1 MSLACNQN
9 VTWLQNPLF
18 EIFIWKLKINRTFDL
33 DKQSNITFFLVA
45 RTRWLKYRYP
55 IKLDF
60 NRVCWQLVNKGVARD
75 TSKNRKR
82 PQLNPP
88 HPLPHPSPVWPA
100 ILFFKSGE
108 TLPSPYFPCSFCFV
122 MFVSCFLSL
131 LGFFLRFCN
140 FFFWITLR
148 ASCVCIRSN
157 VLNNRSS
164 IALTSRDNPI
174 NHTVYL

>member
-1 MSLACNQN
+1 MNNIWTYVNLKQENMSLACNQN

-33 DKQSNITFFLVA
+33 DKQSNITFLLVA

-60 NRVCWQLVNKGVARD
+60 NWVCWQLVNKGVTRD
-75 TSKNRKR
+75 TSKNGKR

-122 MFVSCFLSL
+122 MFCFLFP
-131 LGFFLRFCN
+131 FFAWVF
-140 FFFWITLR
+140 
-148 ASCVCIRSN
+148 
-157 VLNNRSS
+157 SS
-164 IALTSRDNPI
+164 FL
-174 NHTVYL
+174 

>member
-9 VTWLQNPLF
+9 VTWLQNPLS

-88 HPLPHPSPVWPA
+88 HPSPV
-100 ILFFKSGE
+100 
-108 TLPSPYFPCSFCFV
+108 
-122 MFVSCFLSL
+122 
-131 LGFFLRFCN
+131 
-140 FFFWITLR
+140 
-148 ASCVCIRSN
+148 
-157 VLNNRSS
+157 
-164 IALTSRDNPI
+164 
-174 NHTVYL
+174 

>member
-75 TSKNRKR
+75 TSKKQKTS
-82 PQLNPP
+82 PAKPTPP
-88 HPLPHPSPVWPA
+88 PPPPFTGMTSHSIFQIWRDTS
-100 ILFFKSGE
+100 ITF
-108 TLPSPYFPCSFCFV
+108 FPCSFCFV

-157 VLNNRSS
+157 FLNNRSP

-174 NHTVYL
+174 NPTVYL